1 MNEHVLSDNTAKIE
15 RFKSSGQST
24 YYYSTNGLTH
34 ITNTTEQ
41 LASEF
46 LVNDELAEV
55 ALIAVQENYTFPVYD
70 LISGENFAK
79 LVHTGVVS
87 DYDGRVANVFVDG
100 YDSNLGIID
109 IESNFCQGRFVV
121 DVDTFLR
128 ICQLHHVEV
137 NWANK

>member
-1 MNEHVLSDNTAKIE
+1 MNENAANDNTAKIE
-15 RFKSSGQST
+15 RFKSLGQSI
-24 YYYSTNGLTH
+24 YYYSINGLTH
-34 ITNTTEQ
+34 ITNTIEQ

-46 LVNDELAEV
+46 MVGDELAEA
-55 ALIAVQENYTFPVYD
+55 ALIAVQENYIFPVYD

-79 LVHTGVVS
+79 LVHVGAIS
-87 DYDGRVANVFVDG
+87 DYDGSIANVFVDG

-109 IESNFCQGRFVV
+109 RENHFCQGRFVV